1 MSETL
6 RRETCLAN
14 AAGVCSTCR
23 VRSVSVCSALE
34 GDALKEFGDLAED
47 MAFASKGTI
56 ATEGDPAKHVF
67 NITGGTVR
75 TFRLLPDGRRQVFG
89 FLLPGDFLGLSLN
102 ETYRFSAEAVD
113 YVTTCRFDR
122 TKFAAFLDSHPML
135 LRRLHEAASNELGLA
150 QDQAVLLGRRT
161 AEQKLAGFV
170 VGLRDR
176 MRRLGGSSVTIPL
189 AMSRQ
194 DIADYLG
201 LTIETVSRTVTAL
214 TAARVVLVVPGGLR
228 ILDSAKLEN
237 AAAG

>member
-1 MSETL
+1 MSQIL
-6 RRETCLAN
+6 ARETCLADKT
-14 AAGVCSTCR
+14 GVCATCR

-34 GDALKEFGDLAED
+34 GEALEQFGAMAED
-47 MAFASKGTI
+47 TAFTAKSTI
-56 ATEGDPAKHVF
+56 VQEGDSARHVF

-75 TFRLLPDGRRQVFG
+75 TFRLLPDGRRQLFG

-102 ETYRFSAEAVD
+102 EQYRFSAEAVD
-113 YVTTCRFDR
+113 DVTVCRFDR
-122 TKFAAFLDSHPML
+122 LKFAAFLNDHPTL

-161 AEQKLAGFV
+161 AEQKLAGFIV
-170 VGLRDR
+170 SLRDR
-176 MRRLGGSSVTIPL
+176 LKRLGGSAVTIPL
-189 AMSRQ
+189 AMSRL

-228 ILDSAKLEN
+228 ILDAGKLEA